1 MVLLW
6 VDETLPKEEREEKL
20 ALAEQ
25 MKQKMSGILRKR
37 GREESLDEEEHVLM
51 LMSQNNYFSMF
62 KDKLIVI
69 TVMLYGLLLVVHQF

>member
-25 MKQKMSGILRKR
+25 MKLKMSGILRKR

-51 LMSQNNYFSMF
+51 LVSQNNYFSMF

-69 TVMLYGLLLVVHQF
+69 TVLLYGSFLDVHRS

>member
-25 MKQKMSGILRKR
+25 MNQKMSGILRKR

-69 TVMLYGLLLVVHQF
+69 TVFLYGLLLVVHQS

>member
-25 MKQKMSGILRKR
+25 MKLKMSGILRKR
-37 GREESLDEEEHVLM
+37 DREESLDEEEHVLM

-69 TVMLYGLLLVVHQF
+69 TVMLYGTSLRLRRS

>member
-20 ALAEQ
+20 AQAEQ

-69 TVMLYGLLLVVHQF
+69 TVFLYGLLLVVHQS

>member
-6 VDETLPKEEREEKL
+6 VDETLLKEEREEKL

-69 TVMLYGLLLVVHQF
+69 TVFLYGLLLVVHQS

>member
-51 LMSQNNYFSMF
+51 LTSQNNYFSMF

-69 TVMLYGLLLVVHQF
+69 TVFLYGLLLVVHQS